1 MGLWNWVVTQATG
14 VDPAAE
20 QARSNAADAGNAAI
34 DQQLLEQGTWTQAQ
48 YDQAQADM
56 AAGNLSTG
64 VNDVAGSIN
73 QAAEQ
78 GLMEGVN
85 NVLTAPGKAV
95 GAVGS
100 GASTLLG
107 GILKNIPWWV
117 YLGAAVALF
126 IWMGGLSLLRG
137 RLAKSQ

>member
-1 MGLWNWVVTQATG
+1 MGLWNWIVTQTTG

-20 QARSNAADAGNAAI
+20 QARSDAADAGNQAI

-48 YDQAQADM
+48 YDQAQADT
-56 AAGNLSTG
+56 AAGNASTG

-78 GLMEGVN
+78 GLAEGFQ
-85 NVLTAPGKAV
+85 NVLDAPGKVV

-100 GASTLLG
+100 SASSMLW
-107 GILKNIPWWV
+107 GIIKAIPWWV
-117 YLGAAVALF
+117 WIGGLVALF
-126 IWMGGLSLLRG
+126 VWMGGLSLLRG
-137 RLAKSQ
+137 KLKHA